1 MVKSLGC
8 FLIVFLLMFPG
19 EIFGQQGN
27 GMGTIL
33 RSSKD
38 WPDGY
43 RIDASQSYGDS
54 YHFLPGHTLSAFTK
68 GTINTIE
75 PKIIRKVTYTQI
87 TPAITL
93 LSETTGLKES
103 ILDVDHY
110 TLNPAHTLSIIP
122 ASYNAARLGFVCKQ
136 ELKLDKRTPV
146 PLRFRLGSLDYVNW
160 MEQKPNSSIRR

>member
-1 MVKSLGC
+1 MVKSLCC
-8 FLIVFLLMFPG
+8 FLVVFLLMFLG
-19 EIFGQQGN
+19 EIFGQQGK

-33 RSSKD
+33 LSSKD

-54 YHFLPGHTLSAFTK
+54 YHFLPGHTLSAFTI

-87 TPAITL
+87 TPSITM
-93 LSETTGLKES
+93 SSQTTGLKES
-103 ILDVDHY
+103 ILNIDHY
-110 TLNPAHTLSIIP
+110 TLTPAHTLPIIP
-122 ASYNAARLGFVCKQ
+122 STYHAARLGFICKQ
-136 ELKLDKRTPV
+136 ELQLDKLTPV

-160 MEQKPNSSIRR
+160 MEQKPNSSIR